1 MGWDS
6 SRKVPW
12 RRLFIEWA
20 VATAVIVVVFAL
32 IVKETKPA
40 NYIAVGI
47 GGLMYVGVGAVM
59 AKFGFARK
67 SFAELRR
74 EGYVREQE
82 RKAAKA
88 GRGGAT
94 PSNSVANRP
103 RPTPTSRTN
112 ASNRNARPRRR

>member
-1 MGWDS
+1 
-6 SRKVPW
+6 VPW
-12 RRLFIEWA
+12 RRLFTEWA
-20 VATAVIVVVFAL
+20 VATVVIVIVFAL
-32 IVKETKPA
+32 IVKERSPA

-47 GGLMYVGVGAVM
+47 GGLMYVGVGAIM
-59 AKFGFARK
+59 ARFGFARK

-88 GRGGAT
+88 GRGGAGAGVGAA
-94 PSNSVANRP
+94 SANRP

-112 ASNRNARPRRR
+112 AGNRNTRPRRR